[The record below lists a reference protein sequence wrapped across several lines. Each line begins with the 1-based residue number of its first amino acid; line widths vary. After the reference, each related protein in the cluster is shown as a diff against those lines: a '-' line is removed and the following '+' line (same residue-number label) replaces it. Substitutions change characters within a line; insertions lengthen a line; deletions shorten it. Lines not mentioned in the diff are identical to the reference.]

1 LPSSLSAHTTV
12 SIPVLD
18 AFQLLLTPFNS
29 TPTFACMERPSA
41 TEAGRLGVGRGLA
54 FVWHGKQY
62 LGACHGTAGIAL
74 TLMQCEK
81 VLGWAAPGGCW
92 GRAGIGT
99 GDGDGDGDGDGAP
112 PRALDAFHP
121 SPSKPSKPTTTPTG
135 PGPPPWSRVRDA
147 LSSLT
152 SKQLHDGNLPS
163 SASSAAPSKLVQWC
177 HGAGGFAPVL
187 AHAISHPGPC
197 VAPARAYHSPLCK
210 TAEVVWRRGVLRKG
224 CGLCHGVAGNG
235 YAFLS
240 VYRVTKDARSLA
252 RAKRFA
258 RYCAKHAVESSRDA
272 DRPSSLF
279 EGLAGVVVFL
289 ADTLAPETSW
299 FPGFE
304 LPPPG

>member
-1 LPSSLSAHTTV
+1 
-12 SIPVLD
+12 
-18 AFQLLLTPFNS
+18 
-29 TPTFACMERPSA
+29 MERPSA

-152 SKQLHDGNLPS
+152 SKQLHDSNLPS